1 MSIRA
6 YPFSISYNGHCK
18 SFYDAHHKG
27 AYNRHCKL
35 LIIAIVLTYSSVYK
49 PSLDNCLS
57 RFATPR
63 AMIAVT
69 VAVCSWYSGMFFV
82 YKSRSVCQISPVI
95 KIISFEILCGET

>member
-1 MSIRA
+1 MPIRA
-6 YPFSISYNGHCK
+6 YPFSISYNGHCRE
-18 SFYDAHHKG
+18 SFMMPIIRS
-27 AYNRHCKL
+27 YNRHCKL

-69 VAVCSWYSGMFFV
+69 VAVCSWYSGDV
-82 YKSRSVCQISPVI
+82 
-95 KIISFEILCGET
+95 LCV